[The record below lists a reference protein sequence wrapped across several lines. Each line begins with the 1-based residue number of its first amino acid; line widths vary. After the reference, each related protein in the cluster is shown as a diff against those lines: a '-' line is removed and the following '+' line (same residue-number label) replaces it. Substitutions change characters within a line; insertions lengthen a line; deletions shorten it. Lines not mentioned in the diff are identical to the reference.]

1 MKMNRLLVVLLLL
14 VSVTLSAQIDKSKY
28 YSYGESLFSEVLEL
42 PYSNPDS
49 ARIVILAKAA
59 NESLRFQKVKD
70 GPNFGKYFG
79 VLDVEILFQNSDG
92 IVKNRS
98 KISDTI
104 YFKEYEQTLSKSI
117 FVEGTKEIIM
127 PRGKFDIEVK
137 FDIKDNTYL
146 NSKKHEIDV
155 RKKPELYTPLLFN
168 TQRADVY
175 TELQPFAL
183 NQIISF
189 DAQGAKILIPAED
202 LEEANYTYTFTK
214 KKDISE
220 IALKWDAKNE
230 VNGICNVIN
239 NVDFSFE
246 SFYSDVKFDLK
257 RNKSYDVL
265 DIDLAGIKVIPGVY
279 SLEISKNNEK
289 LTNYDIKIEWVSQ
302 PISLNKLPYAVE
314 ILKYIATE
322 QEIDKINNSDDV
334 SAAFLDYWKPKDP
347 TPLTPFNEALQQY
360 YVRVDYAFF
369 NYKTISEAD
378 GAKTDR
384 GKIYILKS
392 SPTEIK
398 EEFKDDR
405 TLLIWKYANQKKEYV
420 FELIGAGDYRL
431 VEIKEI

>member
-1 MKMNRLLVVLLLL
+1 MNRLLVVLLLL
-14 VSVTLSAQIDKSKY
+14 ASVTLSAQIDKSKY

-49 ARIVILAKAA
+49 AKIVVLVKAA

-70 GPNFGKYFG
+70 GANFGQYFG

-117 FVEGTKEIIM
+117 YVEGTIEIIV
-127 PRGKFDIEVK
+127 PRGKFDLEIK
-137 FDIKDNTYL
+137 FDIKDNSYL
-146 NSKKHEIDV
+146 NTKKHSIDV
-155 RKKPELYTPLLFN
+155 SKKPELYTPVILN
-168 TQRADVY
+168 SQRTDVY

-202 LEEANYTYTFTK
+202 LEDANYTYTFTK
-214 KKDISE
+214 KKDVSE

-230 VNGICNVIN
+230 VSGICKVIN

-246 SFYSDVKFDLK
+246 SAYSDVKFDLK

-265 DIDLAGIKVIPGVY
+265 DIDLPGIKVIPGVY

-289 LTNYDIKIEWVSQ
+289 LIDFDIKIEWISQ

-314 ILKYIATE
+314 MLKYIATE
-322 QEIDKINNSDDV
+322 AEIERINNSSDV
-334 SAAFLDYWKPKDP
+334 SAAFLEYWKVKDP

-378 GAKTDR
+378 GANTDR
-384 GKIYILKS
+384 GKIYVLKS
-392 SPTEIK
+392 SPAEVK
-398 EEFKDDR
+398 EEFKDDK
-405 TLLIWKYANQKKEYV
+405 TLIIWKYPNQKKEYV
-420 FELIGAGDYRL
+420 FELIGIGDYRL

>member
-1 MKMNRLLVVLLLL
+1 MNRLLVVLLLL
-14 VSVTLSAQIDKSKY
+14 TSLSLSAQIDKSKY

-49 ARIVILAKAA
+49 AKIVVLVKAA

-117 FVEGTKEIIM
+117 YVEGAKEIIM

-137 FDIKDNTYL
+137 FDIKDNSYL
-146 NSKKHEIDV
+146 NTKKHKLDIT
-155 RKKPELYTPLLFN
+155 KKPKLYTPLLFN
-168 TQRADVY
+168 SQRSDVY
-175 TELQPFAL
+175 TELQPFGL

-189 DAQGAKILIPAED
+189 DAQGAKILIPTEE

-214 KKDISE
+214 KKDISD
-220 IALKWDAKNE
+220 IALKWDANNE
-230 VNGICNVIN
+230 VNGICKIIN
-239 NVDFSFE
+239 NVDFSFT
-246 SFYSDVKFDLK
+246 SSYSDVKFDLK
-257 RNKSYDVL
+257 RNKNYDVL
-265 DIDLAGIKVIPGVY
+265 DIDLPGIKVIPGVY
-279 SLEISKNNEK
+279 NLEISKNNEK
-289 LTNYDIKIEWVSQ
+289 LTNYEIKIEWISQ
-302 PISLNKLPYAVE
+302 PISLNKLPYAAE

-322 QEIDKINNSDDV
+322 QEIEKINNSDNI
-334 SAAFLDYWKPKDP
+334 SAAFLKYWEAKDP

-369 NYKTISEAD
+369 NFKTISEED

-392 SPTEIK
+392 SPSEIK
-398 EEFKDDR
+398 EEFIDDR
-405 TLLIWKYANQKKEYV
+405 TLVIWTYSNQKKEYV

-431 VEIKEI
+431 VEIKEL

>member
-1 MKMNRLLVVLLLL
+1 MNKLLVVLLLL
-14 VSVTLSAQIDKSKY
+14 ATVTLTAQIDKSKY

-42 PYSNPDS
+42 PYGNPDS
-49 ARIVILAKAA
+49 ARIVVLAKAA

-70 GPNFGKYFG
+70 GAYFGQYYG

-104 YFKEYEQTLSKSI
+104 YFKAYEQTLSKSI
-117 FVEGTKEIIM
+117 YVEGSKELIV
-127 PRGKFDIEVK
+127 PRGKFDLEIK
-137 FDIKDNTYL
+137 FDIKDNSYL
-146 NSKKHEIDV
+146 STKKHSIDV
-155 RKKPELYTPLLFN
+155 SKKPELYTPLLFN

-175 TELQPFAL
+175 TELQPFIH

-202 LEEANYTYTFTK
+202 LEDANYTYTFTK
-214 KKDISE
+214 KKDVGE

-230 VNGICNVIN
+230 VSGICKVIN
-239 NVDFSFE
+239 NVDFGFGSA
-246 SFYSDVKFDLK
+246 YSDVKFDLK
-257 RNKSYDVL
+257 RNQNYDVL
-265 DIDLAGIKVIPGVY
+265 DIDLPGIKVIPGVY

-289 LTNYDIKIEWVSQ
+289 LTNFDIKIEWISQ

-314 ILKYIATE
+314 ILQYIATE
-322 QEIDKINNSDDV
+322 NEIEKINKSEDV
-334 SAAFLDYWKPKDP
+334 SAAFLDYWKAKDP
-347 TPLTPFNEALQQY
+347 TPLTPFNEALQQF

-369 NYKTISEAD
+369 NYKTISESD

-392 SPTEIK
+392 APSEVK
-398 EEFKDDR
+398 EEFIDDK
-405 TLLIWKYANQKKEYV
+405 TLVVWKYSNQKKEYV
-420 FELIGAGDYRL
+420 FELVGAGDYRL

>member
-1 MKMNRLLVVLLLL
+1 MNRLLVVLLFL
-14 VSVTLSAQIDKSKY
+14 VSITLSAQIDKSKY

-49 ARIVILAKAA
+49 AKIVVLVKAA

-70 GPNFGKYFG
+70 GAYFGQYFG

-117 FVEGTKEIIM
+117 LVEGMKEVIV
-127 PRGKFDIEVK
+127 PRGKFNLEVK

-146 NSKKHEIDV
+146 NTKKHELDV
-155 RKKPELYTPLLFN
+155 SKKPELYTPLLFN
-168 TQRADVY
+168 TQRSDVY
-175 TELQPFAL
+175 TELQPFIL

-189 DAQGAKILIPAED
+189 DAQGAKILIPAENLD
-202 LEEANYTYTFTK
+202 DANYTYTFTK

-230 VNGICNVIN
+230 ASGVCNILN
-239 NVDFSFE
+239 NVDFGFASA
-246 SFYSDVKFDLK
+246 YSDVKFDLK
-257 RNKSYDVL
+257 RNKSYSVL
-265 DIDLAGIKVIPGVY
+265 DIDLPGIKVIPGVY

-289 LTNYDIKIEWVSQ
+289 LKNFEIKIEWVSQ
-302 PISLNKLPYAVE
+302 PISLNRLPYAVE
-314 ILKYIATE
+314 MLKYIATE
-322 QEIDKINNSDDV
+322 SEIEKISNSEDV
-334 SAAFLDYWKPKDP
+334 SLAFLDYWKAKDP

-369 NYKTISEAD
+369 NYKTISESD

-392 SPTEIK
+392 IPNEVK
-398 EEFKDDR
+398 EEFKDDK
-405 TLLIWKYANQKKEYV
+405 TLLVWKYPKQKKEYV
-420 FELIGAGDYRL
+420 FELVGAGDYRL
-431 VEIKEI
+431 VEIKDN

>member
-1 MKMNRLLVVLLLL
+1 MNKSIVFILLL
-14 VSVTLSAQIDKSKY
+14 VSISLSAQIDKSKY

-42 PYSNPDS
+42 PYSSTDS
-49 ARIVILAKAA
+49 SRLAILVKAA

-104 YFKEYEQTLSKSI
+104 YFKDYEQTLSKNI
-117 FVEGTKEIIM
+117 FVEGVKEIIM

-137 FDIKDNTYL
+137 FDIKDNSYL
-146 NSKKHEIDV
+146 NTKKHKIDLSN
-155 RKKPELYTPLLFN
+155 KPILYTPLLFN
-168 TQRADVY
+168 SQRTDVY

-183 NQIISF
+183 NQTISF
-189 DAQGAKILIPAED
+189 DAQGAKILIPSEK

-230 VNGICNVIN
+230 VNGLCKVIK
-239 NVDFSFE
+239 NVDFSYTND
-246 SFYSDVKFDLK
+246 YSDIKFDLK
-257 RNKSYDVL
+257 RNKSYNVL
-265 DIDLAGIKVIPGVY
+265 DIDLPGIKVIPGVY

-289 LTNYDIKIEWVSQ
+289 IKDFEIKIEWVSQ
-302 PISLNKLPYAVE
+302 PISLNRLPYAIE

-322 QEIDKINNSDDV
+322 QEIEKINSSDDV
-334 SAAFLDYWKPKDP
+334 SAAFLDYWEQKDP

-369 NYKTISEAD
+369 NFKTISEDD

-392 SPTEIK
+392 SPSEIK
-398 EEFKDDR
+398 EEFKDDK
-405 TLLIWKYANQKKEYV
+405 TLVIWKYANQSKEYI